1 MSRAFSVASVFPSFR
16 LSIGAAS
23 DAGDPNG
30 YMIRDLSSRVQK
42 TILKRRSHEVKNR
55 GDAAGGSRVAV
66 DADAM
71 LETSVV
77 RCVGA

>member
-1 MSRAFSVASVFPSFR
+1 
-16 LSIGAAS
+16 
-23 DAGDPNG
+23 
-30 YMIRDLSSRVQK
+30 MIRDLSSRVQK